1 MSFKSAA
8 ILDLK
13 VKTRSNCK
21 TDIKFEIL
29 DPKNHKNDMLHGKF
43 GQTIENRN
51 FKMTDGGHFGFL
63 RIAANAHTFE
73 RDTPSY
79 FII

>member
-8 ILDLK
+8 IVDLK
-13 VKTRSNCK
+13 VKTRSNYQ

-29 DPKNHKNDMLHGKF
+29 DPKTHKNDILHDNI
-43 GQTIENRN
+43 GQTIEKRI
-51 FKMTDGGHFGFL
+51 FKMTDGGYCGFL
-63 RIAANAHTFE
+63 PITAYAHTFE